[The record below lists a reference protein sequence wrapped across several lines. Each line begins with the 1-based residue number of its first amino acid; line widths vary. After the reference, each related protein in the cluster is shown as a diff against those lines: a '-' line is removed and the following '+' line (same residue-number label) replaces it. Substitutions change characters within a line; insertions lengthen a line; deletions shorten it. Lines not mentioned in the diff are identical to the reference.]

1 MGYGKVRRRPS
12 ATQRRAGQLS
22 DTLLLFA
29 KTRERLARLTDDL
42 RIALSLVV
50 LDGLSYDEAASRL
63 NISMTALLTRLAQAR
78 EAVAKMVADENQPKA
93 VAAE

>member
-1 MGYGKVRRRPS
+1 MGYSKVRRRPS
-12 ATQRRAGQLS
+12 ATQRRGQVS

-50 LDGLSYDEAASRL
+50 LDGLSYDEAAARL
-63 NISMTALLTRLAQAR
+63 NISMPALLTRLEQAR
-78 EAVAKMVADENQPKA
+78 EAVAKMVDDEDGPKA
-93 VAAE
+93 IAAE

>member
-1 MGYGKVRRRPS
+1 MGRYSVRRR
-12 ATQRRAGQLS
+12 TVRRTRAGAIS

-50 LDGLSYDEAASRL
+50 VDGLSYEEAAERL
-63 NISMTALLTRLAQAR
+63 NIPQAALLTRLALAR
-78 EAVAKMVADENQPKA
+78 DALGTMIATDERSRA